1 MGMGVGWAWAAL
13 LASSCDV
20 RLSSVAT
27 AAQTS
32 IGGGCNRLSSVATA
46 AQTVQKNELEG
57 SANYTRA
64 AVHARRA
71 GAGRG
76 GRAGMRSPWQRARL
90 RRLTPMM
97 TA

>member
-1 MGMGVGWAWAAL
+1 MGVGGLAA
-13 LASSCDV
+13 ASSCV
-20 RLSSVAT
+20 S
-27 AAQTS
+27 
-32 IGGGCNRLSSVATA
+32 RLSSVATA

-76 GRAGMRSPWQRARL
+76 GRACARRGSAL
-90 RRLTPMM
+90 GFVV
-97 TA
+97 

>member
-13 LASSCDV
+13 RASSCDV

-46 AQTVQKNELEG
+46 APQHRLQGQTVQKNELEG

-71 GAGRG
+71 GVGGGGGACARRG
-76 GRAGMRSPWQRARL
+76 SALGFVV
-90 RRLTPMM
+90 
-97 TA
+97 